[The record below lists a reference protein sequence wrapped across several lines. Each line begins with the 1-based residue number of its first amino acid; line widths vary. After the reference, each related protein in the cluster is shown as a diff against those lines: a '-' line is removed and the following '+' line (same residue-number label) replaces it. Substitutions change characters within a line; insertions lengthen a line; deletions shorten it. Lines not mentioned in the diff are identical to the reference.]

1 MLDYKVESIKA
12 QESYDWILH
21 KHYANRIPSI
31 SFAFGIYDKNI
42 LVGICTYGMPA
53 SPSLCIGICGE
64 DYKSNVL
71 ELNRVCINDDM
82 PQNTA
87 SFFISKTLLMLPPNK
102 IIVSYADTKMNHYGI
117 IYQACNFLYTGK
129 TKERTD
135 IGSED
140 NTHSRHYNKNLDYS
154 KNRVERSSKYRYVI
168 FTGTRKQKKNLKS
181 NLKYKILPY
190 PKGKSSRYN
199 ADYKPQVQ
207 LKLL

>member
-1 MLDYKVESIKA
+1 MLDYKIESIKA
-12 QESYDWILH
+12 QESYDWILR

-31 SFAFGIYDKNI
+31 SFAFGVYDKNI
-42 LVGICTYGMPA
+42 LAGICTYGMPA

-140 NTHSRHYNKNLDYS
+140 NTHSRHYDKNLDYS
-154 KNRVERSSKYRYVI
+154 KNRKTRSSKYRYVI
-168 FTGTRKQKKNLKS
+168 FTGTRKQKKNLKN